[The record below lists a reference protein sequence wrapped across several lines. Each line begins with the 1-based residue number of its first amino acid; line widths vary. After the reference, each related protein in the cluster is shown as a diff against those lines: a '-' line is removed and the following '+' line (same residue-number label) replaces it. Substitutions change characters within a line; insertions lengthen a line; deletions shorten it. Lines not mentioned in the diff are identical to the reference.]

1 MKVQTYWYLIFY
13 AIHIIGNYYLIVY
26 TNKTNICEY
35 QQLPDIL
42 LDTNIYFENLV
53 PYMDILTLL
62 FLIPLLFKNVFNN
75 FEILFKFMGLVAFF
89 RVICNFS
96 TLLPCLTS
104 RYEEQRSREDYLLN
118 YVIGHNYD
126 KIFSGHAS
134 LVILCVLITI
144 TNNLISDFSKL
155 MMVILGIIYSILIVL
170 TKQHYTVDVVL
181 AYMIVI
187 PLYFSI
193 KDIV

>member
-13 AIHIIGNYYLIVY
+13 IIHIIGNYYLIVY

-35 QQLPDIL
+35 EQLPDIL
-42 LDTNIYFENLV
+42 LDTNIYFDNLV
-53 PYMDILTLL
+53 PYMDVIILL
-62 FLIPLLFKNVFNN
+62 FLLPLLYKNVSNN
-75 FEILFKFMGLVAFF
+75 FETLFKFMGFVAFF

-96 TLLPCLTS
+96 TLLPCLKS
-104 RYEEQRSREDYLLN
+104 RYDEERSREDYILN
-118 YVIGHNYD
+118 YIIGHNYD
-126 KIFSGHAS
+126 KIFSGHTS
-134 LVILCVLITI
+134 FVILCMLITI
-144 TNNLISDFSKL
+144 TNNLVSDLSKIV
-155 MMVILGIIYSILIVL
+155 MIILGVIYSILIVL
-170 TKQHYTVDVVL
+170 TRQHYTVDVVL